1 METTIKEKYLKD
13 YPLPITIEK
22 IYSII
27 EQMKYCICKI
37 FLKESGTGTGFF
49 CKIPYDNELYPVL
62 ITNYHIINDKYLE
75 KNQEIHCSINN
86 NEKNIIIK
94 IENRKLYLN
103 KEYDIAI
110 IEIKELDNIS
120 NYLEIDDNLFKD
132 NIEFSYEGKTIYDI
146 QYPKSENVSVSF
158 GIIKEIKDSYD
169 IIHLCSTD
177 SGSSGSPI
185 LNMATNKVIG
195 LHKEASNMFNFNKGT
210 FLKIPI
216 NEYIEQKL
224 NISQNLLNY
233 VPKNSESTPIRLF
246 LTLKDENFE
255 FEEVSRDDLKIL
267 YKYNY
272 NKYFGCWNEV
282 LKCLCYIDDFYDYFK
297 NNTFIIKKDSFLSL
311 FKNIIESM
319 ALNNHKDNK
328 DKYSELINFRKI
340 FKKEKNIWIEK
351 IIDKLWLSP
360 YDLIT
365 FILDNLHDD
374 LKTIKKNYVNSFNN
388 DLINLQ
394 KTYSI
399 PDTQKEKISNE
410 TNTFIGNLFY
420 GIERIE
426 RKVSNC
432 DKYYG
437 SPISQNPICQNPIYQ
452 NLFSPFSYSNK
463 KSDFETLKIQ
473 SYKKYDY
480 YHESDFPDPDEPE
493 EDEYG
498 LQNPFFYLMPSF
510 TTYKGPR
517 VATNDKSG
525 NRYYLIF
532 APKILILTYTLKPLM
547 YFNYLGHNYT
557 LIGLIG
563 TGRTQFLNSF
573 NYDKGHFICIYKS
586 KANKWFKFFDNKTKE
601 IKIVNEYDIN
611 TEELI
616 FSYNKESD
624 TKTNSLFQFEFYKEE
639 YELLIYKKN

>member
-22 IYSII
+22 IYTII

-37 FLKESGTGTGFF
+37 FLKDSGTGTGFF
-49 CKIPYDNELYPVL
+49 FKIPYNNKLYPVL

-86 NEKNIIIK
+86 NEKNLIIK
-94 IENRKLYLN
+94 IDNRKIYLN
-103 KEYDIAI
+103 KQYDITI

-195 LHKEASNMFNFNKGT
+195 IHKEASNTFNFNKGT

-216 NEYIEQKL
+216 NEYIEQKI
-224 NISQNLLNY
+224 NISQNILNY
-233 VPKNSESTPIRLF
+233 VPSKSESTPVRLF

-255 FEEVSRDDLKIL
+255 FEEVSCDFKGKML

-282 LKCLCYIDDFYDYFK
+282 LKCLCNIDDFYDYFK
-297 NNTFIIKKDSFLSL
+297 NNTFIMKKNSFLSL
-311 FKNIIESM
+311 FKIIIENIE
-319 ALNNHKDNK
+319 LNNHQDNK
-328 DKYSELINFRKI
+328 DKYRELINFRKI

-374 LKTIKKNYVNSFNN
+374 LKTIEKKDYVNTFNN

-437 SPISQNPICQNPIYQ
+437 SPIYQNLIYQ
-452 NLFSPFSYSNK
+452 NHFSPFPYSNK

-480 YHESDFPDPDEPE
+480 YHEYDFPDPDEPE
-493 EDEYG
+493 EDEYSRY
-498 LQNPFFYLMPSF
+498 LQNPFFYLMPSIQN
-510 TTYKGPR
+510 YKGPR
-517 VATNDKSG
+517 VATNDESG

-532 APKILILTYTLKPLM
+532 APKILILTYTFKLLM
-547 YFNYLGHNYT
+547 HFNYLGHNYA

-563 TGRTQFLNSF
+563 TRSTKFFNSF
-573 NYDKGHFICIYKS
+573 KNDKGNFFCIYKS
-586 KANKWFKFFDNKTKE
+586 KENKWFKFFDNKTRE
-601 IKIVNEYDIN
+601 IKIINEYDDYYKN
-611 TEELI
+611 LLI
-616 FSYNKESD
+616 FSYNKES
-624 TKTNSLFQFEFYKEE
+624 EE
-639 YELLIYKKN
+639 KIKDLVYEKDDYELLIYKKTEQK